1 MRTAAFEKVRY
12 SCSLNLI
19 TGSAALRKS
28 SFLFFLSFLASS
40 AQLTEQY
47 FCIPLLAVNSLPQN
61 AHLLVFFIL
70 SLILMFYTL
79 FYVFHREVNGSQLLS
94 PVVNLLNF
102 YDELRISP
110 SLLSLSVNRCHPLSP
125 DLNFVAKIK
134 PRTFTAIE
142 IRHKIIRKMSKHPKL
157 TVKC

>member
-1 MRTAAFEKVRY
+1 M
-12 SCSLNLI
+12 
-19 TGSAALRKS
+19 TGSTALRKS
-28 SFLFFLSFLASS
+28 PFLFFLSFLASS

-70 SLILMFYTL
+70 SLCLMLYTP
-79 FYVFHREVNGSQLLS
+79 FCIFHREVNVSQPLS
-94 PVVNLLNF
+94 PVVNYLNIRGNSRILSMLL
-102 YDELRISP
+102 LP
-110 SLLSLSVNRCHPLSP
+110 CVNSCQRMSP

-142 IRHKIIRKMSKHPKL
+142 IRHKIMRKMSKHQKL
-157 TVKC
+157 TTKC